1 MITSLHSTSLL
12 ANMQTRGLSIG
23 GITYQILGPPAI
35 DAPPPPPSKLI
46 ITMQHWYMN
55 FEDQRDVGN

>member
-23 GITYQILGPPAI
+23 GITIQILGPPAI
-35 DAPPPPPSKLI
+35 DAPPPNKLI